1 MKAKTPHPKSRY
13 FILFLFTLTL
23 FAATACQRGDV
34 RVFIEVDHGMLTHR
48 TLVTTVGQVLQEAN
62 IELGDLDRVKPDL
75 YVQIQPEMKIQVIRV
90 TESTEVT
97 SNVLP
102 YEQRV
107 VINEALPTGEQR
119 LAQLGVNGEEVVTV
133 GITYEDGQEVSRT
146 ELSRV
151 VSQAPI
157 EEILVVGGQSDVTP
171 ITFDGVVT
179 YLSGGNAWLMK
190 ENNTARRL
198 LTTSGDL
205 DGHVFS
211 FSPNAE
217 KLIFTRATTDVIDAP
232 LNELWMVN
240 TRIVGEKP
248 ISLPVQ
254 GVLYAEWSPIVTDT
268 RIAYSTAERVASQ
281 PGWRANNDLWLW
293 DTTQPIDTAQQ
304 IIAANTKGLYPW
316 WGTNFAWSP
325 NGEKFAF
332 TTASEI
338 SIVDAISGTV
348 TSLMTFAPYETH
360 SDWVWVPTPAWSPNS
375 KFIATVAHGKPLEN
389 EAPEA
394 SQVFDLWLF
403 ATDGSIKAK
412 VTAQSGMWSN
422 PHWYENGIIFAKAV
436 TPLRSA
442 TSRYTL
448 INIDWDG
455 SNPKTIFPVNEE
467 LGLSFLDITRPP
479 KNDANILVY
488 QDNLYLL
495 RDDGTPAE
503 QLTSD
508 NQSRL
513 PRWAIPPTRG
523 LNIITS
529 TETITA
535 TTALTL
541 TPSAKITSGTTI
553 AITPTVTLTPTI
565 EVTST
570 RVLSKGS

>member
-1 MKAKTPHPKSRY
+1 MNLKPKTG
-13 FILFLFTLTL
+13 ILIILLAL
-23 FAATACQRGDV
+23 ALTACQRGDI

-48 TLVTTVGQVLQEAN
+48 TTANTVGQVLQESN
-62 IELGDLDRVKPDL
+62 IELDDLDRVKPDL
-75 YVQIQPEMKIQVIRV
+75 YVQIQPEMHIQVIRV
-90 TESTEVT
+90 TESTEVIT
-97 SNVLP
+97 HTLP

-107 VINEALPTGEQR
+107 VINEALPAGEQR
-119 LAQLGVNGEEVVTV
+119 LAQLGVNGEEVVTI

-146 ELSRV
+146 ELSRIV
-151 VSQAPI
+151 AQAPV
-157 EEILVVGGQSDVTP
+157 EEILVVGGQNDIAPVT
-171 ITFDGVVT
+171 FNGVVT

-211 FSPNAE
+211 LAPNTE
-217 KLIFTRATTDVIDAP
+217 KLIYTRVTTDVIDAP

-248 ISLPVQ
+248 ISLPIK

-332 TTASEI
+332 ATADEI
-338 SIVDAISGTV
+338 GIVDAISGTI
-348 TSLMTFAPYETH
+348 TSLVNFAPYETH
-360 SDWVWVPTPAWSPNS
+360 SDWVWVPTLSWSPNS
-375 KFIATVAHGKPLEN
+375 KFIATTVHGEPLEN

-403 ATDGSIKAK
+403 AADGSIQAK
-412 VTAQSGMWSN
+412 IAEQSGMWSN
-422 PHWYENGIIFAKAV
+422 PFWHKKGIIYGKSVNA
-436 TPLRSA
+436 LRSA

-448 INIDWDG
+448 INVDWDG
-455 SNPKTIFPVNEE
+455 SNPKTIFPVGEE
-467 LGLSFLDITRPP
+467 LGLSFLDITRPS
-479 KNDANILVY
+479 KSTASIFVY
-488 QDNLYLL
+488 QDNLFLL

-513 PRWAIPPTRG
+513 AQWVIPPVRSFS
-523 LNIITS
+523 L
-529 TETITA
+529 
-535 TTALTL
+535 
-541 TPSAKITSGTTI
+541 
-553 AITPTVTLTPTI
+553 ITPTATITTPTLTSSISLTTTL
-565 EVTST
+565 EGGAS
-570 RVLSKGS
+570 RENSFD

>member
-1 MKAKTPHPKSRY
+1 MTV
-13 FILFLFTLTL
+13 
-23 FAATACQRGDV
+23 TACQRGDV

-48 TLVTTVGQVLQEAN
+48 TEANTVGQVLQETDV
-62 IELGDLDRVKPDL
+62 ELGDLDRVNPDL
-75 YVQIQPEMKIQVIRV
+75 YVQIQPEMHIQVIRV
-90 TESTEVT
+90 TESTEVIT
-97 SNVLP
+97 NTLP

-107 VINEALPTGEQR
+107 VINEALPAGEQR
-119 LAQLGVNGEEVVTV
+119 LAQLGVNGEEVITI
-133 GITYEDGQEVSRT
+133 GITYEDGIEVNRT

-151 VSQAPI
+151 VAQTPI
-157 EEILVVGGQSDVTP
+157 EEILVVGGKSDVAP
-171 ITFDGVVT
+171 IAFDGIVT

-190 ENNTARRL
+190 GNNTARRL

-211 FSPNAE
+211 LAPNAE
-217 KLIFTRATTDVIDAP
+217 NLIYTRVTTDVINAP

-248 ISLPVQ
+248 ISLPIQ

-281 PGWRANNDLWLW
+281 PGWRANNDLWIW
-293 DTTQPIDTAQQ
+293 DTTRPIEDAQE
-304 IIAANTKGLYPW
+304 IIPANTKGLYPW

-332 TTASEI
+332 ATADEI
-338 SIVDAISGTV
+338 GIVDAISGTV

-360 SDWVWVPTPAWSPNS
+360 SDWVWVPTLSWSPNS
-375 KFIATVAHGKPLEN
+375 KFIAATVHGEPLEN

-403 ATDGSIKAK
+403 AADGSIQAK
-412 VTAQSGMWSN
+412 IIEQSGMWSN
-422 PHWYENGIIFAKAV
+422 PFWYEKGIIFAKAV
-436 TPLRSA
+436 NTLRSV

-455 SNPKTIFPVNEE
+455 SNPHTIFPVGEE
-467 LGLSFLDITRPP
+467 LGLSFLDIARPP
-479 KNDANILVY
+479 QSTANILVY
-488 QDNLYLL
+488 QDNLFLL

-513 PRWAIPPTRG
+513 PQWVIPPRIF
-523 LNIITS
+523 NIITQ
-529 TETITA
+529 TTTIT
-535 TTALTL
+535 T
-541 TPSAKITSGTTI
+541 TPSLTSSI
-553 AITPTVTLTPTI
+553 NITPTATL
-565 EVTST
+565 E
-570 RVLSKGS
+570 RGSSRENPFD